1 MWRLPAGVRDSSTNY
16 GHFDMNVFPKIVLFL
31 CIVFSS
37 SLAAD
42 RVKDL
47 TSVAGVRSNQL
58 VGYGL
63 VVGLSGTGDRDKI
76 SFTAQSLK
84 TVLERLGVEV
94 DGPISNYDL
103 YQRGVASLAYD
114 KTKLDNVASV
124 VVTATIPPFAK
135 PGQVMDVNVAAIGL
149 ASSLRGGS
157 LILTELRGVDGE
169 IYALAQGPL
178 TVSGVE
184 VSAEGSEIQIGVPTA
199 GRIPSGAIVE
209 KEIPSSFAESEHI
222 VLNNHLNDFTTA
234 SAIAEAINGAFGD
247 KTARALDGTSVA
259 VLAPQDPSQ
268 RVSFLSVIENL
279 EVIPGEPQAKVVVNS
294 RTGTVVISRTV
305 RVTAAAVTHGQL
317 TVRVSATN
325 EVSQPGT
332 AVVGRGPAGQTVP
345 FSNAEI
351 SVSEEA
357 RPMFVFQPGVNLR
370 EIVDAVNQVGA
381 TPSSLIAI
389 LDALKSSGSLRAEL
403 VVL

>member
-1 MWRLPAGVRDSSTNY
+1 MWPMWRLPAGVRDSSTNY
-16 GHFDMNVFPKIVLFL
+16 GHFDMNVFSKIVLFF

-149 ASSLRGGS
+149 ASSLR
-157 LILTELRGVDGE
+157 
-169 IYALAQGPL
+169 
-178 TVSGVE
+178 
-184 VSAEGSEIQIGVPTA
+184 
-199 GRIPSGAIVE
+199 
-209 KEIPSSFAESEHI
+209 
-222 VLNNHLNDFTTA
+222 
-234 SAIAEAINGAFGD
+234 
-247 KTARALDGTSVA
+247 
-259 VLAPQDPSQ
+259 
-268 RVSFLSVIENL
+268 
-279 EVIPGEPQAKVVVNS
+279 
-294 RTGTVVISRTV
+294 
-305 RVTAAAVTHGQL
+305 
-317 TVRVSATN
+317 
-325 EVSQPGT
+325 
-332 AVVGRGPAGQTVP
+332 
-345 FSNAEI
+345 
-351 SVSEEA
+351 
-357 RPMFVFQPGVNLR
+357 
-370 EIVDAVNQVGA
+370 
-381 TPSSLIAI
+381 
-389 LDALKSSGSLRAEL
+389 
-403 VVL
+403 